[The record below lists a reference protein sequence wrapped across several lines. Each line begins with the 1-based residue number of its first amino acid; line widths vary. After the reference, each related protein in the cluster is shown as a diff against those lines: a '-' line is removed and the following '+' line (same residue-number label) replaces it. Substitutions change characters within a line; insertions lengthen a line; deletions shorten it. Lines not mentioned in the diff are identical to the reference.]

1 MNRSMLNRLMI
12 GAALAAT
19 GLLAACEQPYSEP
32 PPSKRRRLSRP
43 PPQKTPLR
51 PRSPRLPPRPKRLRL
66 WRPFRRTSVRLKRQF
81 NPKAIRCF
89 TDSSG
94 EQG

>member
-1 MNRSMLNRLMI
+1 MLNRLMI

-32 PPSKRRRLSRP
+32 PPVEAP
-43 PPQKTPLR
+43 APVEAPPQKKPLR
-51 PRSPRLPPRPKRLRL
+51 PQSPRLPPRPKRLRL
-66 WRPFRRTSVRLKRQF
+66 WKPFRLTSVRLKRQF

-94 EQG
+94 ERG